1 MAVALV
7 AFYRAIILLVITDID
22 FFGRDR
28 PGSCGVV
35 NIELVE
41 VYGQAKHPV
50 LGIDF
55 FESSNPLV
63 EGLLLTIKLDIAA
76 SDEPNKGVL

>member
-1 MAVALV
+1 VDV
-7 AFYRAIILLVITDID
+7 D
-22 FFGRDR
+22 FFGRDK

-41 VYGQAKHPV
+41 VYGQAEYPV

-55 FESSNPLV
+55 FKLSDLLV
-63 EGLLLTIKLDIAA
+63 EGLLLIIKLNIAA
-76 SDEPNKGVL
+76 GDKPNKGVL